1 MGTRCLQR
9 VTLVHRSWDGGA
21 VGRGRVGSREVVGPP
36 RGRPMKLA
44 LCIVGCGQF
53 ARTFVQAL
61 QPVRDDLDLFFASR
75 DGARARAY
83 AALFQGCG
91 AFGSYEAAAADPRVE
106 ALYLCTPHHVHQA
119 HVALAAQAGKH
130 ILVEKPLA
138 RTLAEGQAII
148 AAAQRAGVTLMV
160 AENARFMPV
169 VRQCKELIER
179 GCVGDLRI
187 VQLHEETPFQPSHWR
202 SRRDLNGGG
211 VLIDSGIHKV
221 DLLRYFAGEPAHLY
235 AAALPQALAQHEGED
250 GVVVMMRGA
259 SGVVG
264 VIHHAW
270 TSAQHPSL
278 PWLVVSGTRG
288 RITFELGASWLR
300 LAQGSIA
307 QTWQCPGDAS
317 GLIPMVQAFRESIR
331 TGQEPEMSG
340 TEGLRD
346 LAVVLKA
353 YESIQQGV
361 SL

>member
-1 MGTRCLQR
+1 
-9 VTLVHRSWDGGA
+9 
-21 VGRGRVGSREVVGPP
+21 
-36 RGRPMKLA
+36 MKLA

-53 ARTFVQAL
+53 ARTFVHGL

-91 AFGSYEAAAADPRVE
+91 AFDSYAAAAADPRVE
-106 ALYLCTPHHVHQA
+106 AMYLCTPHHLHQA

-138 RTLAEGQAII
+138 RTLAEGRAML
-148 AAAQRAGVTLMV
+148 AAAQRGGGTLMV
-160 AENARFMPV
+160 AENARFMAA
-169 VRQCKELIER
+169 VRQCKVLIER
-179 GCVGDLRI
+179 GCVGDLRV
-187 VQLHEETPFQPSHWR
+187 VQLHEETPFQPGHWR

-221 DLLRYFAGEPAHLY
+221 HLLRYFAGEPAHLY
-235 AAALPQALAQHEGED
+235 AAALPQALAQYEGED
-250 GVVVMMRGA
+250 GVVVMTRGA

-270 TSAQHPSL
+270 TSAQRPCPS
-278 PWLVVSGTRG
+278 WVAVSGTRG
-288 RITFELGASWLR
+288 RIAFEMGAPSLR
-300 LAQGSIA
+300 LEQGSTER
-307 QTWQCPGDAS
+307 TWQCAGDAS
-317 GLIPMVQAFRESIR
+317 GLTSMVQAFRDSIR

-340 TEGLRD
+340 SEGLRD

-353 YESIQQGV
+353 YESMAQGV
-361 SL
+361 SLPL